1 MLKQPA
7 VRAAVLGVALVTT
20 ATAFY
25 FIAPVFVN
33 EAPLSG
39 YPTLAYIPT
48 RTPKPTLPP
57 TEVPTATAEVQT
69 NETTSLVLEGEASLV
84 LLSGE
89 FYDVAH
95 DGSGSAS
102 VHLTEDQQVVLR
114 LEDFQ
119 VEDGPDLH
127 VYLTAQDPV
136 VHTEGEPLADAID
149 LGELKG
155 LVGDQTYVLPDD
167 LVIENYNSVVI
178 WCVPYN
184 VPFVAASLDIP

>member
-25 FIAPVFVN
+25 FIAPVFVSQ
-33 EAPLSG
+33 APLSG

-48 RTPKPTLPP
+48 GTPKPTLPP
-57 TEVPTATAEVQT
+57 TEGAAATPESQT
-69 NETTSLVLEGEASLV
+69 SETTSLVLEGEASLV

-89 FYDVAH
+89 FYDIAH
-95 DGSGSAS
+95 DGAGTAS
-102 VHLTEDQQVVLR
+102 LYLTADDEIVLR

-127 VYLTAQDPV
+127 VYLAVQDTITE
-136 VHTEGEPLADAID
+136 TEGQPLAEAID

-155 LVGDQTYVLPDD
+155 LVGDQTYVLPEG
-167 LVIENYNSVVI
+167 LVIEDYNSVVI

-184 VPFVAASLDIP
+184 VPFIGASLEIP

>member
-1 MLKQPA
+1 MLKQPS

-33 EAPLSG
+33 EVPFSG
-39 YPTLAYIPT
+39 YPTLAYIST

-57 TEVPTATAEVQT
+57 TEMPTATAEAQAS
-69 NETTSLVLEGEASLV
+69 TSIVLEGEASLL

-89 FYDVAH
+89 FYDIAH
-95 DGSGSAS
+95 DGAGTAS
-102 VHLTEDQQVVLR
+102 LYLTESDELVLR

-119 VEDGPDLH
+119 VEDGPELH
-127 VYLTAQDPV
+127 VYLAVQDPIAE
-136 VHTEGEPLADAID
+136 TEGEPLAEAID

-167 LVIENYNSVVI
+167 LMLENYNSVVI

-184 VPFVAASLDIP
+184 VPFIGASLETP